1 MVSVNAQATIAG
13 ANQGAVRL
21 TGVPRDQLIGTSF
34 SRYFTDPQ
42 KAEAIYQKV
51 FGEAIAVEYP
61 LTLPRH
67 DAKETLTAVL
77 YNASLY
83 RDDSGRVIGAFAAAA
98 DVTKRRQAQREAA
111 DQHASELARL
121 AELERFQP
129 LTVGRKLKMI
139 EVKKEIEYLKRK
151 HPPTD

>member
-1 MVSVNAQATIAG
+1 
-13 ANQGAVRL
+13 
-21 TGVPRDQLIGTSF
+21 
-34 SRYFTDPQ
+34 
-42 KAEAIYQKV
+42 V

-67 DAKETLTAVL
+67 DAREMLTEVS
-77 YNASLY
+77 YKASVY

-98 DVTKRRQAQREAA
+98 EVTEQRRAQREAA
-111 DQHASELARL
+111 GQHASELARL

-129 LTVGRKLKMI
+129 LTVARELKMI